1 MNSII
6 DLNNSNFVPYVLAN
20 TYSITGSNA
29 GNTARTIDAWDSWT
43 PDKRITISSLANV
56 ARDIYVDFSFST
68 INLGNVSY
76 VGNYANIGILQISP
90 VTWRYYG
97 IRDLDRYNEAW
108 ANTRIADGNAAS
120 TYSITASVNDQV
132 SFSNSFVTSVTANAA
147 PQLTLPGNIV
157 YNEDLR
163 ANFSNV
169 SVTGNANA
177 STNYNV
183 TFSIANTAGL
193 YGQIVLANSQSD
205 SQTVTGNILQIN
217 QNISTGNI
225 AFFPA
230 ADFIGN
236 VANAVNIN
244 LKRDDRE
251 LDQGQVGILI
261 GNTSSEFAVTTSRSS
276 TTNLQIPVGATITD
290 IDPVNL
296 TYRVRY
302 QQVTPDPAVYANAG
316 LFFRTGSNAF
326 VTSRTGDTGY
336 IQGTRSQLNTNNGVN
351 YAPLDSNFNY
361 APPVDYVGNVV
372 IYYSQDK
379 LVGNTWTSQAS
390 NVAITANFANIAGS
404 VSNAWSLIKP
414 PYPELTIGVVT
425 PLTVDIKYGGYDA
438 TSYTQTWTQIDPL
451 VTSKDTS
458 TFNGSS
464 RSGRFYNNGVWTNI
478 GTPSITRSGTLV
490 DLEANP
496 VLYYPP
502 AATDFPY
509 ISFNYSQTKTVD
521 GNVYGPATANVQYF
535 LDFTP
540 DFYSIPAAIV
550 SQTTGNSVLNG
561 NEKYY
566 FSSWDFDNSNLG
578 PGDKSWTGN
587 LRISGN
593 VGNLYSANIAS
604 NTVTF
609 TSNSA
614 STINNLLGNVYF
626 QANLATTGNATLYI
640 AESLAGNTYTV
651 VDQTRSYGVNLTV
664 GQYTTGG
671 MYLGTL
677 TSSGNT
683 WGLVVSPTAQSSTN
697 VDGPFGIFVTANLS
711 YQWSLGAPPFAT
723 PVAANDQYR
732 GDLNTPALRALT
744 YGDRLQTVNK
754 ALDLYFGNPNLAV
767 YGLYIDDYY
776 LASVEEMR
784 LVMQVA
790 WSRNWFYAEPN
801 GYQVVTLN
809 KYYWTSTVVNDAGT
823 IKIVQ
828 IRLTNAGV
836 IETRNIS
843 FAQLND
849 PNWTSL
855 DGSYA
860 GFRPVRRIVA

>member
-43 PDKRITISSLANV
+43 PNKRITISSLANV

-132 SFSNSFVTSVTANAA
+132 SFSNSFVTSVTANSA

-177 STNYNV
+177 SINYNV
-183 TFSIANTAGL
+183 TFTIANTAGL
-193 YGQIVLANSQSD
+193 YGNILLANSLAD

-230 ADFIGN
+230 PDFIGN

-261 GNTSSEFAVTTSRSS
+261 GNTSSEYALTTSRSS

-290 IDPVNL
+290 IDTVNL

-302 QQVTPDPAVYANAG
+302 QQVTPSPAVYANAG

-361 APPVDYVGNVV
+361 APPIDYVGNVV

-379 LVGNTWTSQAS
+379 LIGNTWTSQAS
-390 NVAITANFANIAGS
+390 NVAITTNFANIAGS
-404 VSNAWSLIKP
+404 VSNAWTWQDPFGLP
-414 PYPELTIGVVT
+414 DLTIGVVS
-425 PLTVDIKYGGYDA
+425 PLEVDIAYGGYDA

-451 VTSKDTS
+451 VTTKDTS
-458 TFNGSS
+458 TFNGAS

-478 GTPSITRSGTLV
+478 GTPSITRSGTLA

-550 SQTTGNSVLNG
+550 SQTTGNAVLNG
-561 NEKYY
+561 GEKYY

-609 TSNSA
+609 TSNSV

-651 VDQTRSYGVNLTV
+651 VDQSRSYGVNLTV

-683 WGLVVSPTAQSSTN
+683 WGVVVCPTTTSETN
-697 VDGPFGIFVTANLS
+697 VDGPFYSWLS
-711 YQWSLGAPPFAT
+711 PNINYAWFSGSSPYPT
-723 PVAANDQYR
+723 PTSANDLYR
-732 GDLNTPALRALT
+732 GDTNTTGLLALANSAKFFPI
-744 YGDRLQTVNK
+744 NK
-754 ALDLYFGNPNLAV
+754 AVDLYFGASPNI
-767 YGLYIDDYY
+767 IDDYY
-776 LASVEEMR
+776 MPSVEEMR
-784 LVMQVA
+784 LVMQLA
-790 WSRNWFYAEPN
+790 ASQNNFYGNTSFPLI
-801 GYQVVTLN
+801 TLN
-809 KYYWTSTVVNDAGT
+809 KWYWTSTVINDAGT
-823 IKIVQ
+823 IKLRQ
-828 IRLTNAGV
+828 IRRTSAGV
-836 IETRNIS
+836 IETQDLAYSSIS
-843 FAQLND
+843 
-849 PNWTSL
+849 
-855 DGSYA
+855 GVYA

>member
-29 GNTARTIDAWDSWT
+29 GNTSVTIDAWDTWT
-43 PDKRITISSLANV
+43 PSKRITISSLANV

-108 ANTRIADGNAAS
+108 ANTRIADANAAS

-132 SFSNSFVTSVTANAA
+132 NFSNSFVTSVTANSA
-147 PQLTLPGNIV
+147 PQLSLPGNIV

-251 LDQGQVGILI
+251 LDQGQVSIVI
-261 GNTSSEFAVTTSRSS
+261 GNTSSEYALTTSRSS

-290 IDPVNL
+290 IDTVNL

-361 APPVDYVGNVV
+361 APPIDYVGNVV

-379 LVGNTWTSQAS
+379 LIGNTWTSQAS

-404 VSNAWSLIKP
+404 VSNAWTWQDPFGLP
-414 PYPELTIGVVT
+414 DMTIGNVS
-425 PLTVDIKYGGYDA
+425 PLEVDIAYGGYDA
-438 TSYTQTWTQIDPL
+438 TSYTQTWTQVDPL

-458 TFNGSS
+458 TFNGAS
-464 RSGRFYNNGVWTNI
+464 RSGRFYANGVWTNI
-478 GTPSITRSGTLV
+478 GTPSITRSGTLA

-502 AATDFPY
+502 AAMTQLHVT
-509 ISFNYSQTKTVD
+509 FNYSQTKTVA
-521 GNVYGPATANVQYF
+521 GNVYGPATANVQYY

-550 SQTTGNSVLNG
+550 SQTTGNAVLNG
-561 NEKYY
+561 GEKYY

-609 TSNSA
+609 TSNSV

-664 GQYTTGG
+664 GQYTEGG

-683 WGLVVSPTAQSSTN
+683 WGLVVSPTTTSATN
-697 VDGPFGIFVTANLS
+697 PDSPFYSFLTPNANFTWS
-711 YQWSLGAPPFAT
+711 YGSQPWAT

-732 GDLNTPALRALT
+732 GDLNTTALRALT
-744 YGDRLQTVNK
+744 YGDRLYPINA
-754 ALDLYFGNPNLAV
+754 ALDLYFGQP
-767 YGLYIDDYY
+767 GFGQRYIDDYY
-776 LASVEEMR
+776 MPSVEEMR
-784 LVMQVA
+784 ILLNA
-790 WSRNWFYAEPN
+790 ATFNTFYGDTGRPL
-801 GYQVVTLN
+801 YTVN
-809 KYYWTSTVVNDAGT
+809 KWYWTSTVVNDAGT

-828 IRLTNAGV
+828 IRKTSAGV
-836 IETRNIS
+836 VETANVA
-843 FAQLND
+843 FPLGN
-849 PNWTSL
+849 TSP
-855 DGSYA
+855 GQTA